1 MSVIT
6 ESMKPPK
13 TTLVLIHDKTGKLE
27 SKQKSKTFMK
37 ENKNFVTRTTF
48 QKKKSSDN
56 FYFAVSYWYI
66 NHEYDSV
73 EPV

>member
-6 ESMKPPK
+6 ESLKPPK
-13 TTLVLIHDKTGKLE
+13 TTYVLVNDKTGKLE

-48 QKKKSSDN
+48 QKKNSSDN
-56 FYFAVSYWYI
+56 FHFAVSYW
-66 NHEYDSV
+66 
-73 EPV
+73 

>member
-1 MSVIT
+1 
-6 ESMKPPK
+6 MKPPK

-48 QKKKSSDN
+48 QKKRVVTI
-56 FYFAVSYWYI
+56 FILRLAI
-66 NHEYDSV
+66 GR
-73 EPV
+73 

>member
-1 MSVIT
+1 
-6 ESMKPPK
+6 MKPPK

-48 QKKKSSDN
+48 QKKRVVTI
-56 FYFAVSYWYI
+56 FILRLAI
-66 NHEYDSV
+66 GT
-73 EPV
+73 